1 MGKKIQFKI
10 RKAEKRDVPH
20 ILSFVK
26 ELAEYEK
33 ISHEVLATEDLYI
46 KYGFGSSPFFHTLI
60 VENCSGDELN
70 FLGFALYFFTFS
82 TFTGRP
88 TLYLEDVFVLPEFR
102 GHGIGKALLQY
113 LANIALREDC
123 GRMEWAVLDWN
134 QIAIDFY
141 LSINAKPMNDWT
153 VYRLELNAIKKLAE
167 RSL

>member
-1 MGKKIQFKI
+1 MDQKIQFEI

-20 ILSFVK
+20 IFSFVK

-33 ISHEVLATEDLYI
+33 MSHKVAATEDLYE

-60 VENCSGDELN
+60 VENCSGGEPR

-88 TLYLEDVFVLPEFR
+88 TLYLEDVFILPDFR
-102 GHGIGKALLQY
+102 GHGIGKSLLQY
-113 LANIALREDC
+113 LANAALQEGC

-134 QIAIDFY
+134 QLAIDFY
-141 LSINAKPMNDWT
+141 LSIHAKPMNEWT
-153 VYRLELNAIKKLAE
+153 VYRLELNAIKELAE
-167 RSL
+167 G